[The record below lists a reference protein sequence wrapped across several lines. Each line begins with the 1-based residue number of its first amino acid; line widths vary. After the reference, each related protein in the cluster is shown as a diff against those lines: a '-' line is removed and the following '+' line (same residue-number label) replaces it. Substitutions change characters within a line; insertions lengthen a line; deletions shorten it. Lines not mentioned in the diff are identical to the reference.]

1 MAQHLK
7 IGKVGEQEA
16 VKFLKKKNY
25 KIIDQNFSCKIGEID
40 IIAYQKDTIVFV
52 EVKTRKNNLFGTP
65 GQAVNKSKQ
74 KKIIKTALYYLQL
87 KINTMKILDLILL
100 RYGLTKELRILILF
114 PTLFQS
120 N

>member
-7 IGKVGEQEA
+7 IENGEQEA

-74 KKIIKTALYYLQL
+74 KDNK
-87 KINTMKILDLILL
+87 N
-100 RYGLTKELRILILF
+100 RLILF
-114 PTLFQS
+114 TIKNKYHENIRFDIVEVWFDKGIKDINIIPNAFS
-120 N
+120 V